1 LVKSQQD
8 KHTPKL
14 DICFH
19 EIYHMAF
26 PWKRTMTL
34 LAQAI
39 QQRLRALADP
49 DKAIPMRA
57 YLLNQFDFLGLPAPV
72 RRGAV
77 QDLIVQAVP
86 DARAMF
92 DTAGQLWELKE
103 REFRYTA
110 IDLLRRHH
118 RKLTKE
124 DLPEIQRL
132 LLRDPWWET
141 VDGLAAV
148 IGEIV
153 YADRSAQTIMDQWLQ
168 HQSFWVRRAAMLH
181 QLGWRLETDTAR
193 LGRYAMALAH
203 EDEFFIRK
211 AIGWA
216 LRDYARWN
224 PTFVGDFVAAN
235 RNRLSSLTVREACKN
250 LTARA

>member
-1 LVKSQQD
+1 M
-8 KHTPKL
+8 TP
-14 DICFH
+14 
-19 EIYHMAF
+19 
-26 PWKRTMTL
+26 
-34 LAQAI
+34 LAEAI
-39 QQRLRALADP
+39 EQRLRALADP
-49 DKAIPMRA
+49 VKAAPMSA
-57 YLLNQFDFLGLPAPV
+57 YLLDQFTFLGLPAPV
-72 RRGAV
+72 RRDAV
-77 QDLIVQAVP
+77 SDLVKHPVP
-86 DARAMF
+86 DKKLLL
-92 DTAGQLWELKE
+92 DTADQLWNLKE

-118 RKLTKE
+118 RKLSPS
-124 DLPEIQRL
+124 DLPQIQHML
-132 LLRDPWWET
+132 LQSPWWET

-153 YADRSAQTIMDQWLQ
+153 FADRSAQALTDEWLE

-193 LGRYAMALAH
+193 LSGYALTLSH

-224 PTFVGDFVAAN
+224 SAFVGAFVKAN
-235 RNRLSSLTVREACKN
+235 RNKLSNLTVREACKR
-250 LTARA
+250 LETEL